1 MSLFRRKDSP
11 YWWVKLVHGGG
22 RVQQSTGTADRRKAQ
37 EYHDKLKAALWD
49 QAKLGEAPRYV
60 WQDAV
65 VRYLEET
72 SHKASQADDKRHL
85 RWLDQYLRGVELRAI
100 DRERVDRITKARQ
113 AEGVSHATVNRVL
126 EVLRAILRKAVH
138 DWEWLERMPRVRLLP
153 EPKRRVRFLTRAEAE
168 RLVAELPK
176 HLVPL
181 VRFSLET
188 GLRRAN
194 VTGLQWSQVNLERR
208 IAWIHPDQAK
218 ARKAIAVPLSTTAVA
233 LLREQLKKKHPTH
246 VFAYRGKPMR
256 QVNTKAW
263 RAALKRAGIHGFRWH
278 DLRHT
283 WASWHVQAG
292 TPLHVLQELGGW
304 ETAEMVRRYAH
315 LSADHL
321 AGYVDR
327 VSSAAQPEK
336 REEVATI

>member
-49 QAKLGEAPRYV
+49 QAKLGEAPRYA

-113 AEGVSHATVNRVL
+113 AEGVSHASVNRVL
-126 EVLRAILRKAVH
+126 EVLRAILRTAVH

-153 EPKRRVRFLTRAEAE
+153 ELKRRVRF
-168 RLVAELPK
+168 P
-176 HLVPL
+176 
-181 VRFSLET
+181 S
-188 GLRRAN
+188 G
-194 VTGLQWSQVNLERR
+194 WSR
-208 IAWIHPDQAK
+208 
-218 ARKAIAVPLSTTAVA
+218 
-233 LLREQLKKKHPTH
+233 
-246 VFAYRGKPMR
+246 
-256 QVNTKAW
+256 
-263 RAALKRAGIHGFRWH
+263 
-278 DLRHT
+278 
-283 WASWHVQAG
+283 
-292 TPLHVLQELGGW
+292 
-304 ETAEMVRRYAH
+304 
-315 LSADHL
+315 
-321 AGYVDR
+321 
-327 VSSAAQPEK
+327 SSRSISCRSSGSRSRPGCVG
-336 REEVATI
+336 RM

>member
-11 YWWVKLVHGGG
+11 YWWVKLAHGG
-22 RVQQSTGTADRRKAQ
+22 RRLQQSTGTADRRKAQ
-37 EYHDKLKAALWD
+37 EYHDKLKATLWD
-49 QAKLGEAPRYV
+49 QAKLGEMPRYT
-60 WQDAV
+60 WNEAV

-72 SHKASQADDKRHL
+72 SHKASHADDKRHL
-85 RWLDQYLRGVELRAI
+85 RWLDRYLRGVELSAI
-100 DRERVDRITKARQ
+100 DREMVDRITKARQ
-113 AEGVSHATVNRVL
+113 AEGVSNATVNRVL
-126 EVLRAILRKAVH
+126 EVMRAILRKAVH
-138 DWEWLERMPRVRLLP
+138 DWEWLERMPRLRMLP
-153 EPKRRVRFLTRAEAE
+153 EPKRRVRFLTGAEAE
-168 RLVAELPK
+168 QLFAELPK
-176 HLVPL
+176 HLVLP

-194 VTGLQWSQVNLERR
+194 VTGLQWSQVDLERR

-218 ARKAIAVPLSTTAVA
+218 ARKAIAVPLSTTAVTI
-233 LLREQLKKKHPTH
+233 LREQLKKKHPTH
-246 VFAYRGKPMR
+246 VFAYRGKPMQ

-304 ETAEMVRRYAH
+304 ESAEMVRRYAH

-321 AGYVDR
+321 AAYVDR
-327 VSSAAQPEK
+327 VSGASESEN